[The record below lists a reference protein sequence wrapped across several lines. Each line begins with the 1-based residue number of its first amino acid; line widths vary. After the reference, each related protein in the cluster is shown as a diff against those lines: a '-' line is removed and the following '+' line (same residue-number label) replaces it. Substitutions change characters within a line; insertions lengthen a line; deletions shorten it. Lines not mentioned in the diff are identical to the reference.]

1 MSAKSSRHAAAA
13 VMLGLLPLAG
23 CGIREASL
31 SDRCADAM
39 KQAFPGGG
47 IEVTNA
53 QVTQD
58 STGASLTAMVVRVE
72 GVRSDVPAQGPL
84 ARDVAVECRFE
95 ENVLT
100 GFRWTAG
107 PLQRS
112 SVGR

>member
-1 MSAKSSRHAAAA
+1 MTTKTGCYATAAL
-13 VMLGLLPLAG
+13 MLGLLPIAG
-23 CGIREASL
+23 CGWREASL
-31 SDRCADAM
+31 GDRCADAM
-39 KQAFPGGG
+39 KTAFPGGG
-47 IEVTNA
+47 IKVTKS
-53 QVTQD
+53 QVAQD
-58 STGASLTAMVVRVE
+58 SAGASLTAMVARVE
-72 GVRSDVPAQGPL
+72 GVRSDVPVEGTL